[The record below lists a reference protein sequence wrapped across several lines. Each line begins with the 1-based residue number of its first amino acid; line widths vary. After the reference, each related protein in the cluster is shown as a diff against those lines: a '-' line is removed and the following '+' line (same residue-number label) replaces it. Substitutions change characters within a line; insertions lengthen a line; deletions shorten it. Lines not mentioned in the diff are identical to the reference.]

1 MTAADVHTALE
12 WGIGMPE
19 PAAATATLFLD
30 FDGVLHPE
38 YGHPSRFFEAL
49 PLLATVLLP
58 RPWVEVVVSSN
69 WRYERADVSANGS
82 TTLPATTVTTSV
94 TSVWRL
100 KPMEKVHEWLQA
112 EPLLCQQV
120 VGINPLMP
128 DRSQLPD
135 RVLAYEREAQCLA
148 WLRAWR
154 PSRLHWLA
162 LDDRSWLF
170 SPFCRQLFETD
181 STQGLLPDQLPAL
194 AARLDAMRA

>member
-19 PAAATATLFLD
+19 SPAATATLFLD

-38 YGHPSRFFEAL
+38 HGHPSRFFEAL

-69 WRYERADVSANGS
+69 WRYERADGSA
-82 TTLPATTVTTSV
+82 

-100 KPMEKVHEWLQA
+100 KPMEKANEWLQA
-112 EPLLCQQV
+112 EPLLCQRV

-148 WLRAWR
+148 WQRAWR

-170 SPFCRQLFETD
+170 SPFCPQLFETD
-181 STQGLLPDQLPAL
+181 GTQGLLPEQLPAL
-194 AARLDAMRA
+194 AARLDAMRN